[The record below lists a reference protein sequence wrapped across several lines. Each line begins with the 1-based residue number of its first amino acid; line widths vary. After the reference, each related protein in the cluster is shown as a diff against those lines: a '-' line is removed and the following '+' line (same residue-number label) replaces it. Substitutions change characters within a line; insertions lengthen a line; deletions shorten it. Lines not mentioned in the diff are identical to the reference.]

1 MLLVMTKAT
10 FAAAGDLGSGMLL
23 LLLLNGDEK
32 QRGDKMRLNDIWK
45 GGRLNIIGP
54 LSNMKLCCEM

>member
-23 LLLLNGDEK
+23 LLLNGEEK
-32 QRGDKMRLNDIWK
+32 
-45 GGRLNIIGP
+45 
-54 LSNMKLCCEM
+54 